1 MAPQIAIA
9 PGQRWKAIFS
19 RHALASDMAP
29 RIAGIFAW
37 CQGLEQFHEARLIKI
52 TLWGVAIWL
61 DPFGMLHLQVVV
73 NLLPELGIGVDLV
86 RHANWVGESEFHKRP
101 FIWGWIFVMSKI
113 DADPQWLSPTGNV
126 KNLQSVGS
134 MTRANRHQRLKKGD
148 WLLDHI
154 EGELAFV
161 RGADF
166 RR

>member
-1 MAPQIAIA
+1 
-9 PGQRWKAIFS
+9 
-19 RHALASDMAP
+19 
-29 RIAGIFAW
+29 
-37 CQGLEQFHEARLIKI
+37 
-52 TLWGVAIWL
+52 
-61 DPFGMLHLQVVV
+61 
-73 NLLPELGIGVDLV
+73 
-86 RHANWVGESEFHKRP
+86 
-101 FIWGWIFVMSKI
+101 MSKI

-154 EGELAFV
+154 EGELAFM